1 VEELRMG
8 SPAPVVRVL
17 AVPLVALLAPAP
29 ESLAQNH
36 HVVIISIDGL
46 AASRLEDEGLEL
58 PSLRGVARAGAWA
71 ESSETVF
78 PPTDHPGHVTIVTGV
93 SPREHGVIGNRLLHR
108 ETGEYFHITNAP
120 RAESVKARTLFD
132 AAKAKGLRTAALF
145 WPETRDD
152 PAIDHALPVVLAG
165 DGMPDKSATDPAL
178 LEELRKNGVVI
189 DLFFEWYNDLA
200 LQTTADRIL
209 TRAAAYVFRTYRPHL
224 LALRLPALERFQHQY
239 GPDHYLSK
247 AALTA
252 ADYNVGLVR
261 RAIEDAGLES
271 QTTLFVVSDHG
282 FQTVTHSVNLYPLFE
297 RSRLLGKVNL
307 HAGYWTVLVELT
319 KDFDPARDSRKLEEV
334 LDDVASLEGVS
345 RIVRPDEHHALGVP
359 RYEESPYVL
368 GHYIIVGDVDTRAVI
383 DEQST
388 STKRVALPTPLYGH
402 AYLPT
407 HEVMYPL
414 FLAVGRGVKQG
425 VRTGHVHNYDIAPT
439 VAALLG
445 LEMPGLR
452 GRVLKEILE

>member
-1 VEELRMG
+1 MASPVSRLR
-8 SPAPVVRVL
+8 AL
-17 AVPLVALLAPAP
+17 AVFALLART
-29 ESLAQNH
+29 LGAQEA
-36 HVVIISIDGL
+36 HVVIVSIDGL

-58 PSLRGVARAGAWA
+58 GSLRGVARSGARA
-71 ESSETVF
+71 ESETVF
-78 PPTDHPGHVTIVTGV
+78 PPTDHPGHVSIVTGV
-93 SPREHGVIGNRLLHR
+93 SPREHGVIGNRLLNR

-120 RAESVKARTLFD
+120 RAESIRVRTLFD

-152 PAIDHALPVVLAG
+152 PSIDYGIPLVLAG
-165 DGMPDKSATDPAL
+165 DGMPDKSATDPGL
-178 LEELRKNGVVI
+178 LEELRNNGVVI

-252 ADYNVGLVR
+252 ADYDVGLVR

-271 QTTLFVVSDHG
+271 RTTLLVVSDHG
-282 FQTVTHSVNLYPLFE
+282 FQTVTHSVNVHPLFE
-297 RSRLLGKVNL
+297 SAGLLGKVNL
-307 HAGYWTVLVELT
+307 HTGYWTVLVELT
-319 KDFDPARDSRKLEEV
+319 EDFDSARDSKKLYDV
-334 LDDVASLEGVS
+334 LDDVASLEGIS
-345 RIVRPDEHHALGVP
+345 RVVPPHEFHDLGLP
-359 RYEESPYVL
+359 RYEESPYML
-368 GHYIIVGDVDTRAVI
+368 GHYMIIGDVDTRAVI
-383 DEQST
+383 DEQTRST
-388 STKRVALPTPLYGH
+388 RRVPLPTPLYGH

-407 HEVMYPL
+407 HELMYPL
-414 FLAVGRGVKQG
+414 FLATGRGVKQG
-425 VRTGHVHNYDIAPT
+425 VRVGHVHNYDIAPT

-452 GRVLKEILE
+452 GRVLKEILQ